1 MPLWFSHQF
10 LLPAGLTVALLLL
23 LMISAAT
30 ACKVNDVFCFENCGT
45 SNVTQFCNCVVDEV
59 VARNDS
65 GSLSNA
71 TLLQEFENET
81 ALILQKNLGC
91 AWCCTFI
98 IIRQFV
104 PQGNKVLTSYKASRI
119 SLLLLSCSNTS
130 GTVYIVQFHCTKINA
145 AMQPVVITKYWSYTR
160 LLVPFRK

>member
-1 MPLWFSHQF
+1 MSLLSWCLIYFVICTHMPLWFSHQF

-23 LMISAAT
+23 FMISAAT

-91 AWCCTFI
+91 VWCCTFI

-104 PQGNKVLTSYKASRI
+104 PQGNKVLTSYKVSRI
-119 SLLLLSCSNTS
+119 SLLSLPCLTPQVLS
-130 GTVYIVQFHCTKINA
+130 I
-145 AMQPVVITKYWSYTR
+145 
-160 LLVPFRK
+160 

>member
-23 LMISAAT
+23 FMISAAT

-104 PQGNKVLTSYKASRI
+104 PQGNKALTSYRYMYLESHYYCC
-119 SLLLLSCSNTS
+119 LVQTPQVLS
-130 GTVYIVQFHCTKINA
+130 I
-145 AMQPVVITKYWSYTR
+145 
-160 LLVPFRK
+160 